1 MPRRKTLITVS
12 LGREF
17 RILVRAK
24 GSVIN
29 PLVFLLLSTML
40 FVIAAPGLVDDS
52 SDQAPA
58 LAAGILW
65 TLVLLTQ
72 LLALD
77 GMYRRDFDS
86 GVLEQMLL
94 TSQIPFVA
102 VLIRIL
108 MQWLSTGFIIA
119 LCSPLIGIALGI
131 APQALLITFVSLLL
145 GTPALSLLGSIGA
158 SVTVVFNRGGIILAL
173 LVLPLFLPTLIF
185 GADMINAAQLGGGV
199 MPQVYVLGLISLVS
213 LGIAP
218 FATLA
223 GLRISLEMQ

>member
-1 MPRRKTLITVS
+1 
-12 LGREF
+12 
-17 RILVRAK
+17 
-24 GSVIN
+24 
-29 PLVFLLLSTML
+29 ML
-40 FVIAAPGLVDDS
+40 FVIAAPVLVDYS
-52 SDQAPA
+52 SDQAHA
-58 LAAGILW
+58 FAAGILW

-119 LCSPLIGIALGI
+119 VFSPLIGIALGI
-131 APQALLITFVSLLL
+131 APQALLITFLSLLL

-158 SVTVVFNRGGIILAL
+158 SLTVGFSRGGIILAL

-185 GADMINAAQLGGGV
+185 GAEMINAAQLGVGV
-199 MPQVYVLGLISLVS
+199 MPQVYALGLISLVS

>member
-1 MPRRKTLITVS
+1 LITS
-12 LGREF
+12 ALRREL

-29 PLVFLLLSTML
+29 PLAFLLLSTML
-40 FVIAAPGLVDDS
+40 FVIAAPGLVDD
-52 SDQAPA
+52 APERPST

-77 GMYRRDFDS
+77 SMYRRDFDS
-86 GVLEQMLL
+86 GVLEQTLL
-94 TSQIPFVA
+94 NAQVPFVA

-119 LCSPLIGIALGI
+119 LCSPLLGIALGI
-131 APQALLITFVSLLL
+131 APKALLITLFSMLL

-158 SVTVVFNRGGIILAL
+158 SVTVGFNRGGIILAL

-185 GADMINAAQLGGGV
+185 GADMINAAQLGGSV
-199 MPQVYVLGLISLVS
+199 MPQVYALGLISLIS
-213 LGIAP
+213 LAIAP

>member
-1 MPRRKTLITVS
+1 MIASALRREL
-12 LGREF
+12 
-17 RILVRAK
+17 RILVRGP

-29 PLVFLLLSTML
+29 QVAFLLLSTLL
-40 FVIAAPGLVDDS
+40 FVIAAPGLVEDDPDRPS
-52 SDQAPA
+52 TLS
-58 LAAGILW
+58 AGILW

-77 GMYRRDFDS
+77 SMYRRDFDS
-86 GVLEQMLL
+86 GVLEQTLINA
-94 TSQIPFVA
+94 QVPFVA

-119 LCSPLIGIALGI
+119 LFSPLLGMALGI
-131 APQALLITFVSLLL
+131 APKVLLITLLSMLL
-145 GTPALSLLGSIGA
+145 GTPALSLLGSVGA
-158 SVTVVFNRGGIILAL
+158 SVTVGFNRGGIILAL

-185 GADMINAAQLGGGV
+185 GADMINVAQLGGSV
-199 MPQVYVLGLISLVS
+199 MPQVYALGLISLIS
-213 LGIAP
+213 LAIAP